1 MAAHLGSFQ
10 CPHTPFGDNMT
21 RHKLPDMIRFKRT
34 AKTILAPALDRCR
47 SCRRDATRIVGASA
61 ASAQATPRGFLVIEN
76 GIAVSGLVTVG
87 SFKDALVAFF
97 FLLRI
102 IRTVTVAEA
111 SSGRIG
117 QLWRQGAS

>member
-1 MAAHLGSFQ
+1 
-10 CPHTPFGDNMT
+10 
-21 RHKLPDMIRFKRT
+21 MIRFKRT

-97 FLLRI
+97 FFLLMRI
-102 IRTVTVAEA
+102 TRTVTVAEVR
-111 SSGRIG
+111 SVRIG

>member
-1 MAAHLGSFQ
+1 
-10 CPHTPFGDNMT
+10 MT

-47 SCRRDATRIVGASA
+47 SCRRDATRVVGASA
-61 ASAQATPRGFLVIEN
+61 ASAQAMPRGFLVIEN

-97 FLLRI
+97 F
-102 IRTVTVAEA
+102 AENHQN
-111 SSGRIG
+111 GHCRRG
-117 QLWRQGAS
+117 K

>member
-1 MAAHLGSFQ
+1 MHSRTSVVST
-10 CPHTPFGDNMT
+10 TPIWRQDMT

-34 AKTILAPALDRCR
+34 AKIILAPALDRCR
-47 SCRRDATRIVGASA
+47 SCRRDATRIIGASA

-97 FLLRI
+97 FC
-102 IRTVTVAEA
+102 
-111 SSGRIG
+111 
-117 QLWRQGAS
+117 